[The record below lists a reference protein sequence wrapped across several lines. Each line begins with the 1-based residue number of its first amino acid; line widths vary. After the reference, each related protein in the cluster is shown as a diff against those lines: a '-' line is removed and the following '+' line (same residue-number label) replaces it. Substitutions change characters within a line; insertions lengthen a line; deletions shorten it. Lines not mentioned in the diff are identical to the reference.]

1 MEIKYLM
8 VNEKEIFL
16 KKREEFY
23 LQIERVYYIL
33 EENNIGKLILKY
45 ILVGFIKDKEEIFQL
60 FWLEK
65 KFNFL

>member
-1 MEIKYLM
+1 MEIKYLT